1 MELTDKVVLITGSSR
16 GIGAAMAQ
24 AFLKAGAKV
33 ILNGRHE
40 ALSDDLVDQL
50 EQIGGEF
57 HYLQADM
64 AKPDYVAALAKQA
77 WKVYGQVDVLI
88 NNAGINR
95 DQLMIGMKEADFDD
109 LLAVNLRGPFLL
121 IKALLKKMYKQRRGA
136 IINMSSVVGLHG
148 NIGQANYAASKA
160 GLIGLTKTVAR
171 EGALR
176 GIRCNAI
183 APGMVDSDMTAALS
197 DRSKKQIISQ
207 IPLQRLGQPNE
218 IAQTAMFLA
227 QNDYITGQTIVVDG
241 GMTI

>member
-16 GIGAAMAQ
+16 GIGAAIAQ

-40 ALSDDLVDQL
+40 KLSDDLVDQL
-50 EQIGGEF
+50 QKIGGEF
-57 HYLQADM
+57 HYLPADM
-64 AKPDYVAALAKQA
+64 AKPDDVADLAKQA

-88 NNAGINR
+88 NNAGINK
-95 DQLMIGMKEADFDD
+95 DQLMIGMKQADFDN

-121 IKALLKKMYKQRRGA
+121 TKALLKKMYKQRRGV
-136 IINMSSVVGLHG
+136 IINMASVVGLHG

-183 APGMVDSDMTAALS
+183 APGMVASDMTDALS

-207 IPLQRLGQPNE
+207 IPLQRLGQPEE
-218 IAQTAMFLA
+218 IAQTAIFLA